1 LRNTVPLYLGIHLSG
16 PNASKTAAVVVSGDP
31 LLSPLALKKVYE
43 KIGGF
48 GTSFSDDRLLD
59 IVRVE
64 GPFARIFVDTPLSV
78 PPCVACVRPS
88 CPGVSRCD
96 DVAVAYM
103 VSMND
108 RAKGKSAAKF
118 RPVNPQSQRLWDVL
132 QAAGGARGEPTYSAN
147 LAPLVTRG
155 LTLQRRLNSL
165 TPVVRLQESSVPLLL
180 KAVSEPLGLGNA
192 AAAYRNFEKG
202 ERSRRQILEGMARAG
217 WLVKNEDLFED
228 VIASVETFQAF
239 LVACVGAWQAAGLTT
254 PKPSTFLHSEGWVE
268 LPELHCEI

>member
-1 LRNTVPLYLGIHLSG
+1 M
-16 PNASKTAAVVVSGDP
+16 
-31 LLSPLALKKVYE
+31 KVYE

-64 GPFARIFVDTPLSV
+64 GPFARVFVDTPLSV
-78 PPCVACVRPS
+78 PPCVACTRPS
-88 CPGVSRCD
+88 CPGVSRCE

-132 QAAGGARGEPTYSAN
+132 QATRGRRGEPTYSAN

-165 TPVVRLQESSVPLLL
+165 SPMVRLQESSVPLLL
-180 KAVSEPLGLGNA
+180 AALAEPLGLGSA
-192 AAAYRNFEKG
+192 AVSYRNFERG
-202 ERSRRQILEGMARAG
+202 ERSRRKILEAFVEAG
-217 WLVKNEDLFED
+217 WLEPEDEYFEDL
-228 VIASVETFQAF
+228 VGSVEAFQAF
-239 LVACVGAWQAAGLTT
+239 LVGLVGVWQVAGLTT
-254 PKPSTFLHSEGWVE
+254 PKPSTFLATEGWVE
-268 LPELHCEI
+268 LPELSCALEG